1 MLINKR
7 TQNENNQSLKRME
20 KDSLPRRRKAF
31 LPHERLGKRPTY
43 ADYAKRGWEGEREEE
58 SRKRGRGGGEMKNI
72 SGQGD
77 PKEKRSSNS
86 TVISWRN
93 SPGFHFRVY
102 WKLHARDISSTNELE
117 SYLAPKYMRLEIL
130 FGTITAAPNYC
141 LYVSVCT

>member
-1 MLINKR
+1 MLINKS
-7 TQNENNQSLKRME
+7 TQNDNNQGLKRME
-20 KDSLPRRRKAF
+20 RDSLPRRRHAL
-31 LPHERLGKRPTY
+31 LPHERLGKRPSY

-72 SGQGD
+72 SGQGY

-141 LYVSVCT
+141 LYVSVRT

>member
-1 MLINKR
+1 MLINKS
-7 TQNENNQSLKRME
+7 TQNDNNQSLKRME
-20 KDSLPRRRKAF
+20 KDSLPRRRKAS
-31 LPHERLGKRPTY
+31 LLHERLGKRPTY

-72 SGQGD
+72 SGQGY

-141 LYVSVCT
+141 LYVSVRT